1 MSDQPSTLEE
11 RSPWSRPCVLLSG
24 AFLIALAVLGI
35 VLAAAGGGNQSRPQG
50 PPSAASPTAPPR
62 PGRTTATAG
71 GCDLPA
77 GSQAIPWSSPPLARW
92 GTVGS
97 MQVPQNSAVYGP
109 QYTRGVYATCFAH
122 DPAGALLAAINVY
135 AESTTGVPASEVMR
149 RYAVG
154 APADLGND
162 SGIDNSGSV
171 QLAGYRY
178 DSYTGQAAEV
188 TIVIQGAQG
197 RLLAVVTSMQWHGG
211 DWKYVFPPAGQP
223 SYQAISDLSGYVSW
237 SAFG

>member
-1 MSDQPSTLEE
+1 M
-11 RSPWSRPCVLLSG
+11 LLSG
-24 AFLIALAVLGI
+24 AFLIALALLGI
-35 VLAAAGGGNQSRPQG
+35 VLAATGGGNHSRPPQ
-50 PPSAASPTAPPR
+50 PPSAASPTSAPPVGSAR
-62 PGRTTATAG
+62 VAAG

-77 GSQAIPWSSPPLARW
+77 GSQAIPWSSPPATRW

-97 MQVPQNSAVYGP
+97 MQVPQNPGVYGP

-135 AESTTGVPASEVMR
+135 AESTAGVPASEVMH

-154 APADLGND
+154 APADLGNN
-162 SGIDNSGSV
+162 SGIDNSGPV

-211 DWKYVFPPAGQP
+211 DWKYVFPVGGEP

>member
-1 MSDQPSTLEE
+1 MSDQPSAPGE
-11 RSPWSRPCVLLSG
+11 RSPWSRPGVLLSG
-24 AFLIALAVLGI
+24 AFLIALALLGI
-35 VLAAAGGGNQSRPQG
+35 VLAATGGGKQGSPQQS
-50 PPSAASPTAPPR
+50 PSAAGPTSPPTAVST
-62 PGRTTATAG
+62 TTAPG

-77 GSQAIPWSSPPLARW
+77 GSQAIPWSSPPSARW

-97 MQVPQNSAVYGP
+97 MQVPQNPGVYGP
-109 QYTRGVYATCFAH
+109 QYARGVYARCFAH

-154 APADLGND
+154 APADLGNN
-162 SGIDNSGSV
+162 SGIDNTGPV

-178 DSYTGQAAEV
+178 TSYTGQAAAV
-188 TIVIQGAQG
+188 TIVIQGGQG
-197 RLLAVVTSMQWHGG
+197 QVLAVVTSMQWHDG
-211 DWKYVFPPAGQP
+211 DWKYVFPAGGQP
-223 SYQAISDLSGYVSW
+223 SYQAITDLSRYVSW

>member
-1 MSDQPSTLEE
+1 M
-11 RSPWSRPCVLLSG
+11 LLSG
-24 AFLIALAVLGI
+24 AFLIALALLGI
-35 VLAAAGGGNQSRPQG
+35 VLAATGGGNHSRPPQ
-50 PPSAASPTAPPR
+50 PPSAASPTSAPPVGSAR
-62 PGRTTATAG
+62 VAAG

-77 GSQAIPWSSPPLARW
+77 GSQAIPWRSPPATRW

-97 MQVPQNSAVYGP
+97 MQVPQNPGVSGP
-109 QYTRGVYATCFAH
+109 QHTRGVYATCFAH
-122 DPAGALLAAINVY
+122 APAGALLAALNVY
-135 AESTTGVPASEVMR
+135 AESTTGAPASEVMH

-154 APADLGND
+154 APADLGNN
-162 SGIDNSGSV
+162 SGIDNSGQV

-178 DSYTGQAAEV
+178 DSYTAQAAEV

-197 RLLAVVTSMQWHGG
+197 RLVAVVTSMQWHGG
-211 DWKYVFPPAGQP
+211 DWKYVFPVGGEP